1 MNKEFF
7 DKIINKT
14 VTRIIAVV
22 LVMAMM
28 LAMVGCG
35 TKVVLTTGFGK
46 DDIFII
52 GDTRCTMPEMMVY
65 LIDIQNQYEK
75 VYGTGIWDAELD
87 GVTMEENVK
96 DTVLARMA
104 QVKTMYLLAVSKG
117 VVLSDEDIEKV
128 EGAADDYI
136 SGLTEAQIEY
146 MGVTRELLVTM
157 YTEYAM
163 ADRVYE
169 AVIEGIN
176 PEISDDEART
186 VVVQHIF
193 MATGVYDGAGNFV
206 MYSQEQK
213 AEIYNKAMEIK
224 QQAEDGE
231 DFEALAAVYSDED
244 SLILSFGRGVMDR
257 AIEIEVFNLA
267 TGQIS
272 SIVETE
278 TGLHIFKC
286 ISTLDRAETE
296 ANKAVLVEERRQIAF
311 KDEYDAFVAG
321 LVKNLNNELWDGV
334 SLNYDID
341 INSPFFELY
350 DARFEIY

>member
-1 MNKEFF
+1 
-7 DKIINKT
+7 
-14 VTRIIAVV
+14 
-22 LVMAMM
+22 M
-28 LAMVGCG
+28 L
-35 TKVVLTTGFGK
+35 
-46 DDIFII
+46 
-52 GDTRCTMPEMMVY
+52 P
-65 LIDIQNQYEK
+65 
-75 VYGTGIWDAELD
+75 
-87 GVTMEENVK
+87 
-96 DTVLARMA
+96 
-104 QVKTMYLLAVSKG
+104 
-117 VVLSDEDIEKV
+117 
-128 EGAADDYI
+128 
-136 SGLTEAQIEY
+136 SG
-146 MGVTRELLVTM
+146 
-157 YTEYAM
+157 
-163 ADRVYE
+163 
-169 AVIEGIN
+169 
-176 PEISDDEART
+176 
-186 VVVQHIF
+186 
-193 MATGVYDGAGNFV
+193 
-206 MYSQEQK
+206 QK

-231 DFEALAAVYSDED
+231 DFEALAAEYSDED

-341 INSPFFELY
+341 IDSPFFELY